1 MEPSEKETI
10 RREIDRARDGLS
22 ADIDALDHQIR
33 QQLNFR
39 TIAAE
44 NAPQIIGA
52 GAALGFLVGFGFPRP
67 LRKLIKFGLPLA
79 MIALKA
85 KQKYDERNAIN
96 PS

>member
-1 MEPSEKETI
+1 MAPSEKDDI
-10 RREIDRARDGLS
+10 QREIDRARDGIGT
-22 ADIDALDHQIR
+22 DIDALDR
-33 QQLNFR
+33 QLRKQLDFK

-44 NAPQIIGA
+44 NAAPIIGA
-52 GAALGFLVGFGFPRP
+52 GAAVGFLVGFGFPKP

-85 KQKYDERNAIN
+85 KKKYDEKNAIN